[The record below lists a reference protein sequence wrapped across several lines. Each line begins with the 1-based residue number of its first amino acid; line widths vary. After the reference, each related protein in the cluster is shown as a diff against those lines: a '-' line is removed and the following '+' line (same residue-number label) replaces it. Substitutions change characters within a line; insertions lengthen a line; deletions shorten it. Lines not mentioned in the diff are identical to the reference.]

1 MKKLMFAALAAASF
15 CAAADDAAKAAETE
29 TESSCPIA
37 IWGFGNYGIYSG
49 YQLYGSLVNSEPVL
63 QGYAEVNAQFSFDE
77 FDLGYAGVG
86 LWLNSDLTSR
96 RGHMFYPL
104 GRGFPNEYDPNI
116 HFGRTFWFDDDK
128 TWGLDWRSTFVWF
141 YYPPHNYHGARHTP
155 TTWDFDHSFALIN
168 PYVIPF
174 IDVVRE
180 YSNGANLLQ
189 FGLKKPIDVAEGF
202 SLTPSITMVWRERQ
216 YNWCFPTQFGSAGK
230 CNSGIATLK
239 VMLDASYW
247 FNDYFGLFAKVAY
260 CSIIDPD
267 LRDNIDND
275 LHGADYGKCK
285 DYAWG
290 GIGVQFKF

>member
-1 MKKLMFAALAAASF
+1 MKKLMFAAAAAVSF
-15 CAAADDAAKAAETE
+15 CAMADEAENGSE
-29 TESSCPIA
+29 MEKESSFPVA

-49 YQLYGSLVNSEPVL
+49 YQLYGSLVNSEPTL
-63 QGYAEVNAQFSFDE
+63 QGYAEVNAQFTFDE
-77 FDLGYAGVG
+77 FDLGYVGVG
-86 LWLNSDLTSR
+86 LWLNSDLTKR

-104 GRGFPNEYDPNI
+104 GRGFPNEYDPNV
-116 HFGRTFWFDDDK
+116 HFGRTFWFD
-128 TWGLDWRSTFVWF
+128 
-141 YYPPHNYHGARHTP
+141 GARHTP

-216 YNWCFPTQFGSAGK
+216 YNWCFPTAFGSAGK

-247 FNDYFGLFAKVAY
+247 FNDNFGLFAKVAY

-267 LRDNIDND
+267 LRDNIDHD